1 MATPA
6 LRAIRT
12 QFPRSEIVAVVRP
25 YVQEVLNGLDLVD
38 RYLVHDPRGK
48 SSALRGWAFGQ
59 ALRRE
64 RLDLAVLFPNSFRS
78 AFWAWWSGAKTRVGF
93 DRYRRGWLLTDRL
106 MPKSIN
112 QPNPVIDEYLRL
124 AEHLGCPDLTCDTE
138 LATTGADEKQHRKFW
153 DAHGGWPQR
162 GAVCLNPGGAFG
174 SAKHWPVTSF
184 AQLALRIATELNRQV
199 LVLCGPAE
207 KTTAREIVALA
218 RHSSVVSLA
227 EAEPSIGLTKAAI
240 KHASLLVTTDSGP
253 RHFAQPFQVPVVT
266 LFGPTHA
273 AWSETYYH
281 RSLHLQL
288 EMDCGPCQQRTC
300 PLQHH
305 RCLRDLSPDWVF
317 RAAASLLERTAEPHA
332 A

>member
-12 QFPRSEIVAVVRP
+12 RFPQSEIAAVVRP

-38 RYLVHDPRGK
+38 RYVIHDPRGK
-48 SSALRGWAFGQ
+48 SSAQRGFAFGR

-64 RLDLAVLFPNSFRS
+64 RFDLAVLFPNSFRS
-78 AFWAWWSGAKTRVGF
+78 AFWGWWSGAKRRVGF
-93 DRYRRGWLLTDRL
+93 DRYGRGWLLTDRL
-106 MPKSIN
+106 TSKPVN

-124 AEHLGCPDLTCDTE
+124 AEHLGCTDLTCDTE
-138 LATTGADEKQHRKFW
+138 LATTSTDELRHRQFW
-153 DAHGGWPQR
+153 DAHGGWPRR
-162 GAVCLNPGGAFG
+162 GVVCLNPGGAFG

-184 AQLALRIATELNRQV
+184 AQLALRLATELNRQV
-199 LVLCGPAE
+199 LVLCGPSERAV
-207 KTTAREIVALA
+207 AREIVALA
-218 RHSSVVSLA
+218 RHKSVVSLA
-227 EAEPSIGLTKAAI
+227 EVEPSIGLTKAAV

-317 RAAASLLERTAEPHA
+317 RAAASLLERAAEPNA